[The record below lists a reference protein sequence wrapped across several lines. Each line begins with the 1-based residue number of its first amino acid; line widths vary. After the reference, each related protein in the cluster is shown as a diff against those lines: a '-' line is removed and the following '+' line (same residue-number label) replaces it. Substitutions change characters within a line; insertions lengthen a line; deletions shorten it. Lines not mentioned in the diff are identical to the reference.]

1 MISMLAL
8 LKLLNFVTVLEDVH
22 ANATRFCILRG
33 VVFETPGYVWDPS
46 NIGCRQAS
54 SYLATILFF
63 QLQELLV
70 GHIVGIHVLNSRRL
84 PTFFESFLKHFFF
97 SSRRMILLSH
107 CKHVTHH
114 HLKQHVPFSMSF
126 FDLLTSGTDYACAF
140 FFFFLFFRWVIGE
153 VSSPKIWHITLIFTD
168 LQFIHFKH
176 SHLLLKVLYLLCVHS
191 FVWAEHL
198 YLRFLFSDFII
209 LFNGLLKKT

>member
-1 MISMLAL
+1 MILLHRLILHLIETISISIYLRDSCSFGSINSLLADRAFVFAFEPFVNALAMISMLAL

-46 NIGCRQAS
+46 NLSCRQAC

-84 PTFFESFLKHFFF
+84 PTFLESFLKHFFF

-114 HLKQHVPFSMSF
+114 HLKQHVPFSISF
-126 FDLLTSGTDYACAF
+126 FDLLT
-140 FFFFLFFRWVIGE
+140 
-153 VSSPKIWHITLIFTD
+153 
-168 LQFIHFKH
+168 
-176 SHLLLKVLYLLCVHS
+176 
-191 FVWAEHL
+191 
-198 YLRFLFSDFII
+198 
-209 LFNGLLKKT
+209 